1 MNVAMDFPSFE
12 ELFTILNIL
21 LQKGYNVIDNHHL
34 PGPDK
39 SIPDSNERYKDYSK
53 ENYHYIRINQF
64 TEAQGELYVS
74 EFFRFLEICY
84 REFVEYCFPTFKDQF
99 EFYTTLPHE
108 YFFYMRE
115 ADILKWRLY
124 GYRTSNT
131 GKIEINLIDGNN
143 SQEAFKKL
151 DIQSLKSFSLD
162 LILHIAESRHYPIRT
177 VDQVSTLDINKYCVM
192 RNCIHKLLEH
202 DMKALFKE
210 NED

>member
-1 MNVAMDFPSFE
+1 
-12 ELFTILNIL
+12 
-21 LQKGYNVIDNHHL
+21 
-34 PGPDK
+34 
-39 SIPDSNERYKDYSK
+39 
-53 ENYHYIRINQF
+53 
-64 TEAQGELYVS
+64 
-74 EFFRFLEICY
+74 
-84 REFVEYCFPTFKDQF
+84 
-99 EFYTTLPHE
+99 
-108 YFFYMRE
+108 MRE

-131 GKIEINLIDGNN
+131 GKIEINLIDGDN

-151 DIQSLKSFSLD
+151 DIQSLRSFSLD
-162 LILHIAESRHYPIRT
+162 LILHIAKSRHYPIRT